1 VAQQADQAAG
11 LEDSDAEGEGQEDS
25 QEEHE
30 MREIEAA
37 SRHRTSLWAHE
48 PQGRHQQQQQQGHAS
63 SFFRRGRRG
72 QGSSEGFEGRQGE
85 YLGREIWRSR
95 SGSDESGDDGTDLS
109 DFNVKDGEGEGE
121 GLPTLREQGL
131 VYMPDEDLPETLRLY
146 CWLLLIEVGGGDGPQ
161 G

>member
-1 VAQQADQAAG
+1 
-11 LEDSDAEGEGQEDS
+11 
-25 QEEHE
+25 

-48 PQGRHQQQQQQGHAS
+48 PQGRHQQQQGHAF

-85 YLGREIWRSR
+85 YLGREIGRSR
-95 SGSDESGDDGTDLS
+95 SGSDESGDDDTDLS

-131 VYMPDEDLPETLRLY
+131 VYMPDEDLLETRLY
-146 CWLLLIEVGGGDGPQ
+146 CWLLQIEVGGGDGPQ